1 MLNAKKVELLFD
13 IAKLDK
19 SSYDE
24 VRKVI
29 DMCVESQKAKDEARK
44 TIAIIKHKKG
54 A

>member
-19 SSYDE
+19 SSYEE
-24 VRKVI
+24 VKKVI
-29 DMCVESQKAKDEARK
+29 DKCVESQKAKNEVRK

>member
-19 SSYDE
+19 SSYEE
-24 VRKVI
+24 VKKVI
-29 DMCVESQKAKDEARK
+29 DICVESQKAKDKARI
-44 TIAIIKHKKG
+44 TIATLKHKKG